1 MPWTCSYCPIFSC
14 EANEG
19 PTRADFDKAYL
30 VARFQVGDNKIS
42 GDLER
47 GAEYE
52 LVKGKDRV
60 PGELV
65 WDPCHVRPNTKFVSV
80 APVTLEVTRAGARF
94 AVGTCPFVS
103 LPGNGTENEYRYIH
117 EIWVAAAVDGAQP
130 QRVVQWDGIEF
141 ELIEEDGH
149 HEELT
154 SFCLPR
160 AARIQ
165 EPRRAATRPVIPE
178 DQRPSVAQTGL
189 FQLTGNPIVEFRL
202 RGQVMLRANDVYG
215 TSDMRAALKPNDLM
229 GSILVFTDKVKPRR
243 PKHCRES

>member
-1 MPWTCSYCPIFSC
+1 
-14 EANEG
+14 
-19 PTRADFDKAYL
+19 
-30 VARFQVGDNKIS
+30 
-42 GDLER
+42 
-47 GAEYE
+47 
-52 LVKGKDRV
+52 
-60 PGELV
+60 
-65 WDPCHVRPNTKFVSV
+65 V

-103 LPGNGTENEYRYIH
+103 LGGNGAEDEYRFIH
-117 EIWVAAAVDGAQP
+117 EIWVAAVVDAAQP
-130 QRVVQWDGIEF
+130 QRVVQWDSIEF

-149 HEELT
+149 HEDLN

-178 DQRPSVAQTGL
+178 DQRPSAAQTGL

-215 TSDMRAALKPNDLM
+215 TAAMRADLKPNDLM

-243 PKHCRES
+243 PKFCREG